1 VNDEM
6 SRADD
11 GGSATD
17 VPIGARAYMR
27 KAGLVED
34 GRKIML
40 G

>member
-1 VNDEM
+1 VNDEK

-17 VPIGARAYMR
+17 VPIGAPAYMR
-27 KAGLVED
+27 KAGLVEEE
-34 GRKIML
+34 RKVVI